1 MRVTVTEL
9 KRMIAESVAKHIK
22 EQELPANADA
32 RIRANATDHSPPSYA
47 APLAGRQRSG
57 GVPPAPR
64 SASTSASTP
73 ATTNEIRKM
82 VREVIEEMMD
92 NEKVN
97 EEMYEAE
104 KLKEAVK
111 KMVRAELKRSG
122 R

>member
-9 KRMIAESVAKHIK
+9 KRMIAESVAKHMK
-22 EQELPANADA
+22 EQDGSLPVPASLG
-32 RIRANATDHSPPSYA
+32 HHVP
-47 APLAGRQRSG
+47 GRPGESQTG
-57 GVPPAPR
+57 GVGGKPVGMNKEASLR
-64 SASTSASTP
+64 S
-73 ATTNEIRKM
+73 M

-104 KLKEAVK
+104 KLKEAVR